1 MESPRRRGR
10 GWRGA
15 LGCGTSGGARRGRGR
30 GGCRST
36 DRPLLEAREGRAC
49 LQLRVRHRLGD
60 AVHERRGR
68 PGRLF
73 RHRRASREH
82 GSEARRADPRCCQ
95 RRTRCSTGADRTWHA
110 RSVRH
115 GEARVI
121 VTDRLRPHVF
131 RLPIEKIRAGYKS
144 DIYFARTKL
153 ILERDGLRDRVT
165 MQVFQKRPDGVIVG
179 TDLTLGMLQGG
190 AGRYRDLAKSEA
202 LFERYLAEER
212 RLYAAWLELPALD
225 WTAYAPIA
233 REVFDISRELASLWE
248 PGWRALE
255 VESLYDGETAE
266 RGEPVMRI
274 EGEYAAF
281 AHLETLYLGALSEG
295 TRVATNT
302 RDVVGAA
309 NGKPVIMFGARHQVH
324 EAQAG
329 SGYAAYVGGATAVST
344 DEQGEWWGS
353 TGLGTVPHA
362 LIAVYRGDTTV
373 ATLKFDEY
381 INRAPDAIG
390 HLTAKGTPE
399 GHVNVTSLVD
409 FNNDVVNTLLGVA
422 HALGARLWGVRVDTS
437 ESLVDRA
444 ILRELEEKEGVAN
457 TELRGVTPRL
467 VELLR
472 EALDQSGYRHV
483 RIVASGGFDAQKIR
497 PFEDLRV
504 AVDVYGVGSA
514 LVHRVGFDHTA
525 DIARAEGR
533 PRAKVGRRYI
543 ASDRLHPVDWPSLV
557 GEPDW
562 ARSSS

>member
-1 MESPRRRGR
+1 M
-10 GWRGA
+10 
-15 LGCGTSGGARRGRGR
+15 
-30 GGCRST
+30 
-36 DRPLLEAREGRAC
+36 
-49 LQLRVRHRLGD
+49 
-60 AVHERRGR
+60 
-68 PGRLF
+68 
-73 RHRRASREH
+73 
-82 GSEARRADPRCCQ
+82 
-95 RRTRCSTGADRTWHA
+95 
-110 RSVRH
+110 
-115 GEARVI
+115 I

-153 ILERDGLRDRVT
+153 ILERDGRRDRVT
-165 MQVFQKRPDGVIVG
+165 MQVFQKRPDAVIVG
-179 TDLTLGMLQGG
+179 TDLTLAMLHVG
-190 AGRYRDLAKSEA
+190 AGRYRDRAKSEA
-202 LFERYLAEER
+202 LFERYLAAER

-225 WTAYAPIA
+225 WNAYAPVA
-233 REVFDISRELASLWE
+233 REVFDISRELAALWE
-248 PGWRALE
+248 PAWHELA
-255 VESLYDGETAE
+255 VASLYDGETAAPH
-266 RGEPVMRI
+266 EPVMHI

-302 RDVVGAA
+302 RDVVSAA

-362 LIAVYRGDTTV
+362 LIAVFGGDTTV

-381 INRAPDAIG
+381 INRASDAIG

-409 FNNDVVNTLLGVA
+409 FQNDVVNTSLGVA

-444 ILRELEEKEGVAN
+444 ILRELEEKEGVAVG
-457 TELRGVTPRL
+457 ELRGVTPRL

-472 EALDQSGYRHV
+472 DALDRNGYRHV
-483 RIVASGGFDAQKIR
+483 RIVASGGFDADKIR
-497 PFEDLRV
+497 RFEKLHV
-504 AVDVYGVGSA
+504 PVDVYGVGSA
-514 LVHRVGFDHTA
+514 LVHGSGFDHTA
-525 DIARAEGR
+525 DIVRVEGR
-533 PRAKVGRRYI
+533 PLAKTGRTYI
-543 ASDRLHPVDWPSLV
+543 ESARLHQVDWRSLV
-557 GEPDW
+557 SEKDW
-562 ARSSS
+562 AHSSS